1 MATIGQLA
9 VFAAFLI
16 CCFGVGVTIY
26 SWQRG
31 APEFLA
37 SGRHAAFALGALLAL
52 ASGVLVAGFLTHDFS
67 IAYVAAHSNRAMEP
81 IYVGAAFYSGLEG
94 SLLYWAASL
103 GILGGLATFSLWRT
117 SRKGSPIAAQ
127 LLPGF
132 IITFLSVEAF
142 FTFLMTFVA
151 RPFAAVTVGAIPLDG
166 QGLNPLLRD
175 WGMLIHPPMLLAGY
189 MSWTIPFCFAI
200 AALLSGRVDNEWLP
214 LVRRWTLFAWA
225 LLGFGNLLGAW
236 WAYHVLGWG
245 GYWGWDPVENCA
257 IMPWLTGTAFLHSIQ
272 IQERRGTLKI
282 WNMALVTLT
291 FCLSIFG
298 TFIVRSG
305 VLQSVHS
312 FALSSIGPYYFAFLA
327 VVIAISVALLF
338 WRMPSLRAERDLDS
352 LISREA
358 AFLLNNLL
366 FIAVTFAIFWGT
378 IFPLISEA
386 IQDLRVSV
394 GAPYFQRVTGPL
406 LLGIVLM
413 MGVGPLLPWRRATRR
428 QLERAFVGPLIA
440 ALALTAGSYLLGIRE
455 APAIVGVFCCL
466 FVLATIVTEFAQGAK
481 ARRVGLGESYPV
493 ALYTLLR
500 RNGRRYGGYII
511 HLGIVAIALGALGS
525 QIYQQERQVTLAPGQ
540 TAQVGAYTVRLDD
553 RVEYTE
559 RDRRVDEARVTIL
572 SGDRVIGE
580 MRPNKSFYRGFEN
593 QATTSVA
600 IRTTPREDLYIVLNT
615 WDSRSATMLLVVN
628 PLVVWIWIGGLIV
641 LIGTIFT
648 MWPRPVPVAVTAAAP
663 ARGGA
668 MAYGD

>member
-1 MATIGQLA
+1 MITP
-9 VFAAFLI
+9 FAD
-16 CCFGVGVTIY
+16 VGYI
-26 SWQRG
+26 
-31 APEFLA
+31 
-37 SGRHAAFALGALLAL
+37 ALLLAL
-52 ASGVLVAGFLTHDFS
+52 VVTVYSAVAAIVGQQVPALLTSAYRGVGAVATLVSVAVLALWVGLLGHDFTVR
-67 IAYVAAHSNRAMEP
+67 YVAETSSRTMDPLALISALW
-81 IYVGAAFYSGLEG
+81 GGQAG
-94 SLLYWAASL
+94 SLLFWAWTQAL
-103 GILGGLATFSLWRT
+103 LTAVVLWR
-117 SRKGSPIAAQ
+117 SRARYPA
-127 LLPGF
+127 LLPV
-132 IITFLSVEAF
+132 ITATLLAVQAF
-142 FTFLMTFVA
+142 FLFLLALVVN
-151 RPFAAVTVGAIPLDG
+151 PFARVPLAPDDG
-166 QGLNPLLRD
+166 RGLNPLLLD
-175 WGMLIHPPMLLAGY
+175 VGMRIHPPLLLTGY
-189 MSWTIPFCFAI
+189 MSFVVPFAFAV
-200 AALLSGRVDNEWLP
+200 AALVTGDLSRTWLTA
-214 LVRRWTLFAWA
+214 VRRWTLLAWA
-225 LLGFGNLLGAW
+225 IQAAGLLMGAW

-291 FCLSIFG
+291 FCLAIFG

-305 VLQSVHS
+305 VLQSVHA
-312 FALSSIGPYYFAFLA
+312 FALSTIGPYYFAFLA
-327 VVIAISVALLF
+327 IVAVVSVALLF
-338 WRMPSLRAERDLDS
+338 WRMPALRAERDLDS
-352 LISREA
+352 LVSREA

-386 IQDLRVSV
+386 VREVKVSV
-394 GAPYFQRVTGPL
+394 GAPYFQMVNGPI
-406 LLGIVLM
+406 LLGIVLL
-413 MGVGPLLPWRRATRR
+413 MGIGPLLPWRRATRR
-428 QLERAFVGPLIA
+428 QLGKAFLVPIGI
-440 ALALTAGSYLLGIRE
+440 ALALTAILFAVGLRE
-455 APAIVGVFCCL
+455 APAVVGVFCCL
-466 FVLATIVTEFAQGAK
+466 FVAATIVAEFVHGAR
-481 ARRVGLGESYPV
+481 ARRSGLGEGY
-493 ALYTLLR
+493 ATAIYGLLR
-500 RNGRRYGGYII
+500 RNGRRYGGYLI
-511 HLGIVAIALGALGS
+511 HLGIVALALGVLGS
-525 QIYQQERQVTLAPGQ
+525 QVYQQERQVTLAPGQ

-559 RDRRVDEARVTIL
+559 NDKRVDEARLTIL
-572 SGDRVIGE
+572 SGDRVIGA